1 MPVTGNVDES
11 ASRAGAGPAGTRTGG
26 DSAWAALVRPLARS
40 AERALLSVVEA
51 VAANVTGTR
60 LAFDLAGR
68 QLSFVL
74 DEVRAERL
82 PGPGGALH
90 GALHLVASEL
100 TLAGVRVERA
110 RALVPKLRIE
120 GGTRPHVVS
129 DRIHVELDVAREALA
144 GWLAHALPGSAV
156 TARPDGLVSL
166 RPAGWLY
173 DLVVCPSFAGRA
185 VQVRL
190 HRIGMLGFEVPL
202 PRLLAPRRTVSLR
215 SPAPEIQIVD
225 LEETPAN
232 LRVHLHHTGL
242 RQPLRLAHLWDVAS
256 RWLTGAA
263 TAVAASADDA
273 SGQVQ
278 PRRGGGHPRVV
289 GAEERVPPRRGKI
302 GTGRWVQR
310 QRAVGLHRERD
321 VDEPLFVVA
330 RVRGRPPAGSG

>member
-11 ASRAGAGPAGTRTGG
+11 ALRAGTGPAGTRTGG
-26 DSAWAALVRPLARS
+26 ESAWAALVRPLARS

-60 LAFDLAGR
+60 LAFDVAGR

-90 GALHLVASEL
+90 LVASEL

-110 RALVPKLRIE
+110 RAFVPALRIE

-129 DRIHVELDVAREALA
+129 DRIQVELDVAREALA

-173 DLVVCPSFAGRA
+173 DLVVSPSFAGRA

-225 LEETPAN
+225 LEETAAN
-232 LRVHLHHTGL
+232 VRVHLHHAGL
-242 RQPLRLAHLWDVAS
+242 RQPLRLAHLRDVAS

-263 TAVAASADDA
+263 TAGRQVRDDA
-273 SGQVQ
+273 SAQVQ

-289 GAEERVPPRRGKI
+289 GAEKQVPPRRGKI
-302 GTGRWVQR
+302 GTGR
-310 QRAVGLHRERD
+310 
-321 VDEPLFVVA
+321 
-330 RVRGRPPAGSG
+330 

>member
-11 ASRAGAGPAGTRTGG
+11 ASRTVAGPAGTRTGG

-90 GALHLVASEL
+90 LVASEL
-100 TLAGVRVERA
+100 TLAGARVERA
-110 RALVPKLRIE
+110 RAFVPALRIE

-129 DRIHVELDVAREALA
+129 DRIQVELDVAREALA
-144 GWLAHALPGSAV
+144 DWLAHALPGSAV

-166 RPAGWLY
+166 RPAGWPY

-185 VQVRL
+185 VHVRL

-215 SPAPEIQIVD
+215 APAPEIQIVD
-225 LEETPAN
+225 LEETAAN
-232 LRVHLHHTGL
+232 VRVRLHHAGL
-242 RQPLRLAHLWDVAS
+242 RQPLRLAHLRDLAS

-263 TAVAASADDA
+263 TAAATADDA
-273 SGQVQ
+273 SGQMQ
-278 PRRGGGHPRVV
+278 PRRGGGHPRIV
-289 GAEERVPPRRGKI
+289 GAEEQVHVAAIPVRNPVVGWRWTERR
-302 GTGRWVQR
+302 
-310 QRAVGLHRERD
+310 RA
-321 VDEPLFVVA
+321 A
-330 RVRGRPPAGSG
+330 R